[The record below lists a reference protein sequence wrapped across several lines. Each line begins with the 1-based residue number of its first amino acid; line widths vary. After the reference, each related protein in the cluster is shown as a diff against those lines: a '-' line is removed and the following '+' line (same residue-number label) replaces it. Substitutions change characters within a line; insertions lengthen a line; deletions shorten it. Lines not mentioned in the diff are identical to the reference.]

1 MTAEQ
6 QTPEIEPEAT
16 RRRRGCVRPLVWALL
31 IGLGLVL
38 LIAFGAWYYTGSTSF
53 ESLVAR
59 RIEATLES
67 RMDREVTIGS
77 VTIER
82 GRVTSVILEDVR
94 IANVEGASHPWL
106 AIVPRIVLEGG
117 VESFRQR
124 VVRVGTI
131 EVYDPEVFIE
141 IFPEG
146 APLSHNLPGWKRGEP
161 RRFEIARIEM
171 NDIEIRGGHL
181 VYQDH
186 RRDLTAE
193 LRQVNANIDPNMDEG
208 VYRGI
213 VVAESGTVEYR
224 DWDPLEVSLRS
235 GLTFADKTLILR
247 GARVRSDDLS
257 LALSGTLNIGG
268 EVSYE
273 LEIEGKTGLARI
285 ADVMNLDQDL
295 EGPVSFDTVLK
306 GTAGD
311 FRLTGEVSSPS
322 IAAAGYLLEDLRAS
336 LRITGDQAIVD
347 IASAQYGGGTV
358 TGTWT
363 LSSFEEPR
371 PMSVELNYRSVSLE
385 ALLGDW
391 NVEETGLRGAIDGSL
406 RYEFVQD
413 DLLGGTG
420 SGTASLK
427 PGAVAFGDAPYPMPA
442 SGRTEFAINDG
453 VLRFRDPSRLRLP
466 ESVITF
472 SGTLGLENLETDLS
486 YRIESDDFT
495 ELDQLAVNFGRSMGS
510 ADFELLGLGGAGT
523 ITGTIRGE
531 LSEPVVV
538 ASIDATDALYNNVPI
553 GTARVDVTWMG
564 ARETL
569 KLDRGRFTKGD
580 AVLALDGT
588 IRFPE
593 NGEPVFD
600 LAMNA
605 DSWPVQQALDLVN
618 LEIQGGTGLATGK
631 LTVKG
636 TPDRGIVRFND
647 LLVRQDNSRLALNG
661 SVSWL
666 PGEGNLSFDLD
677 VGAESYPVGD
687 IAAFLDF
694 ADLPIEGNVT
704 GTLHLEGPI
713 DTLGGAGTITL
724 RNGSIAGEPI
734 DVAVADLRF
743 DQGSL
748 DVRHFEVTAPAGVLI
763 GEASYDFESGE
774 FSYVVQP
781 TTIDLSLVGL
791 LASLEGI
798 VDGKLQI
805 TSSGAGTLESPELVI
820 EATLVDGS
828 ILGSPIPPEAEQ
840 PRFYLAVRDGDLVVR
855 GAAFDTLTIVGE
867 GRLGAEGELSGDVN
881 IAVED
886 LERLME
892 IVNPDSGLQLK
903 GALTA
908 DLDLGGSVTSL
919 EALEIGGT
927 VTRLDLTVGGERI
940 QALDPI
946 RFALSN
952 GSLVLDDVALR
963 TRETDFFVDGTISLV
978 DNQQIDLVLR
988 GSLDLA
994 LMQLLVPDA
1003 QADGT
1008 ISVQADIGGSISS
1021 PRFRGTAELRDASLR
1036 FPGFP
1041 QLISN
1046 VYGSLILQ
1054 GDRVEIDALRATL
1067 GGGEIVAGG
1076 FVTLQGMQ
1084 PSRIRINLQAEDVTL
1099 RYFDGITL
1107 AGDADLLLSGDTER
1121 LQLQGDVVVDRAVY
1135 YEEFDLTQLILE
1147 RVLERQAVVP
1157 QLAATW
1163 QDHISLMI
1171 DVTANDT
1178 LAIQNNVADMTGSAD
1193 LDVTG
1198 TLANPI
1204 ILGRVTINEGGT
1216 FEFQDVSYR
1225 IVQGTVSFQNPFRN
1239 DPYFD
1244 VTAEGVMTSRGQ
1256 TLGEVEEYELTVNLT
1271 GTLDRI
1277 TPNISSDPPVGDLT
1291 LLSLFS
1297 GLGAGGPAMLG
1308 GRSVSQAGTALLL
1321 SQVGEAI
1328 GTRIIPF
1335 ADAVRVDTVGTSGF
1349 NPTVTLEKQ
1358 ISHDL
1363 FVIVIYDTASS
1374 QNVEII
1380 QWQVTGDW
1388 ILQFTRDSEKADSY
1402 IINAIDARFRR
1413 RYEARW

>member
-1 MTAEQ
+1 MTEEP
-6 QTPEIEPEAT
+6 QTPDLEPEAI
-16 RRRRGCVRPLVWALL
+16 RRRRGCIRPVVWTLL

-38 LIAFGAWYYTGSTSF
+38 LVAFGVWWYTGSTSF

-59 RIEATLES
+59 RIESTLEA
-67 RMDREVTIGS
+67 RMNREVTIGN

-82 GRVTSVILEDVR
+82 GRLTSVILEDVK
-94 IANVEGASHPWL
+94 IANVEGATHPWL
-106 AIVPRIVLEGG
+106 AIIPRIVLEGG

-146 APLSHNLPGWKRGEP
+146 APLSHNLPGWERGEAG
-161 RRFEIARIEM
+161 RFQIAQIEM
-171 NDIEIRGGHL
+171 NDIVVRGGHF
-181 VYQDH
+181 VYLDH
-186 RRDLTAE
+186 RRDLTAD
-193 LRQVNANIDPNMDEG
+193 LRQVSANIDPNVDEG
-208 VYRGI
+208 IYRGV
-213 VVAESGTVEYR
+213 VVAESGTVEFQ
-224 DWDPLEVSLRS
+224 DWDPVEIRLRT
-235 GLTFADKTLILR
+235 GLTFADRTLTLR
-247 GARVRSDDLS
+247 GGRVRSDDLA
-257 LALSGTLNIGG
+257 LALAGTLDTEG

-273 LEIEGKTGLARI
+273 ISVEGKAGLERL
-285 ADVMNLDQDL
+285 ADVMNLDQEL
-295 EGPVSFDTVLK
+295 EGTLTFDTMIR

-311 FRLTGEVSSPS
+311 FVVTGDLSSPS
-322 IAAAGYLLEDLRAS
+322 VAAAGYVLEDLRAS
-336 LRITGDQAIVD
+336 LRVDSDEAVVD
-347 IASAQYGGGTV
+347 IASAEYGGGTIS
-358 TGTWT
+358 GTWT
-363 LSSFEEPR
+363 MTSFEEPR
-371 PMSVELNYRSVSLE
+371 PMSVELSYSSVSLE

-391 NVEETGLRGAIDGSL
+391 NVEATGLRGAIDGSL
-406 RYEFVQD
+406 RYEFVQE

-420 SGTASLK
+420 SGTATLK
-427 PGAVAFGDAPYPMPA
+427 PGAVAFGSAPHPMPV
-442 SGRTEFAINDG
+442 SGRADFAINDG
-453 VLRFRDPSRLRLP
+453 VLRFRDPSRLSLP
-466 ESVITF
+466 ETVISF
-472 SGTLGLENLETDLS
+472 AGTLALENLETELS
-486 YRIESDDFT
+486 YTIQSDDFT
-495 ELDQLAVNFGRSMGS
+495 ELDRLAVNFGRSLGS
-510 ADFELLGLGGAGT
+510 EDFELLGLGGSGT
-523 ITGTIRGE
+523 ITGTVRGE
-531 LSEPVVV
+531 IGNPVVK
-538 ASIDATDALYNNVPI
+538 ASIEARNARYNNVPI
-553 GTARVDVTWMG
+553 GTASVDLTWTG

-569 KLDRGRFTKGD
+569 TLADGRFVRDG
-580 AVLALDGT
+580 AELELDGT

-593 NGEPVFD
+593 SGEPVFD

-605 DSWPVQQALDLVN
+605 ESWPVQEALDLVN
-618 LEIQGGTGLATGK
+618 LEIEGGTGLATGR

-636 TPDRGIVRFND
+636 TPDRGTVRFD
-647 LLVRQDNSRLALNG
+647 DMLVRQEASRLALNG
-661 SVSWL
+661 SVDWL

-694 ADLPIEGNVT
+694 ADLPIEGDIT

-713 DTLGGAGTITL
+713 DTLGGAGTVTL

-743 DQGSL
+743 DRGSL

-774 FSYVVQP
+774 FTYVVQP
-781 TTIDLSLVGL
+781 TTIDLALVEAL
-791 LASLEGI
+791 ESLEGL
-798 VDGKLQI
+798 VGGKLQI
-805 TSSGAGTLESPELVI
+805 TSSGAGTIEDPELVI
-820 EATLVDGS
+820 EATLVDGT
-828 ILGSPIPPEAEQ
+828 ILGNPIPEDAEQ
-840 PRFYLAVRDGDLVVR
+840 PRFYLAVRDGDLVIR
-855 GAAFDTLTIVGE
+855 GGAFDTLSIVGE
-867 GRLGAEGELSGDVN
+867 GRITQGGALSGDVN

-886 LERLME
+886 LERLMAV
-892 IVNPDSGLQLK
+892 IDPDSTLQLQ
-903 GALTA
+903 GAITA
-908 DLDLGGSVTSL
+908 DLDLGGSITSL
-919 EALEIGGT
+919 EALDIGGT
-927 VTRLDLTVGGERI
+927 VTRLDLVIGGERI

-946 RFALSN
+946 RFALSE
-952 GSLVLDDVALR
+952 GRIVLDEVALR
-963 TRETDFFVDGTISLV
+963 TRDTDFFVDGAISLV
-978 DNQQIDLVLR
+978 DDQQMDLTLR

-994 LMQLLVPDA
+994 LVQLLVPDA
-1003 QADGT
+1003 QANGT
-1008 ISVQADIGGSISS
+1008 ISVQADIGGSVSS

-1046 VYGSLILQ
+1046 IYGSLILQ
-1054 GDRVEIDALRATL
+1054 GDRVEIDALRATM

-1076 FVTLQGMQ
+1076 FVTLQGLQ
-1084 PSRIRINLQAEDVTL
+1084 PARVRINLQADDVTL

-1107 AGDADLLLSGDTER
+1107 AGDADLLLSGDPER
-1121 LQLQGDVVVDRAVY
+1121 MQLQGDVIVDRAIY

-1157 QLAATW
+1157 ELAATW
-1163 QDHISLMI
+1163 QDKISLMI

-1178 LAIQNNVADMTGSAD
+1178 LAIQNNVADMTGSAE

-1216 FEFQDVSYR
+1216 FEFQDVSYS
-1225 IVQGTVSFQNPFRN
+1225 IVQGTISFQNPFRN

-1244 VTAEGVMTSRGQ
+1244 VTAEGVMTARGQ

-1277 TPNISSDPPVGDLT
+1277 TPNISSDPPIGDLT

-1297 GLGAGGPAMLG
+1297 GVGTGGPTMLG

-1358 ISHDL
+1358 ISDDL

-1380 QWQVTGDW
+1380 QWQVTDDW
-1388 ILQFTRDSEKADSY
+1388 ILQFTRDSEKADNY